1 MKNASWVVLTCIV
14 VAIVLGLASVALNE
28 KEQQNNIAVQEETAF
43 EFGLPSWLVWG
54 MKEGEVR
61 QQLNDD
67 VSEYG
72 DLIYIL
78 FSKEYRNCD
87 VTEYYGFS
95 QENALTY
102 MNYTFN
108 NDYFNEKNEYYD
120 IFVEQKAKMIE
131 LYGEPVIDDEQWVND
146 RYKNDEYM
154 MYKAVEDGEY
164 IAKAKWA
171 ADGYFCSIELN
182 KGVSIS
188 YSINEDNT

>member
-1 MKNASWVVLTCIV
+1 MKKVLVLALGAVICLIV
-14 VAIVLGLASVALNE
+14 VGCGEISNE
-28 KEQQNNIAVQEETAF
+28 KEEQIALSAQQEETF
-43 EFGLPSWLVWG
+43 KFGLPDWLVWG

-61 QQLNDD
+61 QQLGDD